1 MQYRD
6 RLIDKDQDDSSGGWR
21 LGGRGVEQTKK
32 RVKEKTYGNGQ
43 QRGDCQGREARK
55 RLRRSAGG

>member
-1 MQYRD
+1 MD
-6 RLIDKDQDDSSGGWR
+6 REQTDSCQAGGV
-21 LGGRGVEQTKK
+21 GGMGGEQGVEQTKE
-32 RVKEKTYGNGQ
+32 RVKEKTYGNGH